1 MKPLNET
8 EISSMLKR
16 IPSWKRA
23 GDSIER
29 TWRFKSFVEAVAFMD
44 SVFILAEKAN
54 HHPNLTNVWTK
65 VTIRYTSHDSGG
77 LTRKDFEMAEKIDKI
92 A

>member
-1 MKPLNET
+1 MKPLNDADVA
-8 EISSMLKR
+8 SMLKR
-16 IPSWKRA
+16 VPDWNRVGA
-23 GDSIER
+23 SIER

-44 SVFILAEKAN
+44 DVFTLAEQAN
-54 HHPNLTNVWTK
+54 HHPNLTNVWTT
-65 VTIRYTSHDSGG
+65 VTIRYSTHDAGG